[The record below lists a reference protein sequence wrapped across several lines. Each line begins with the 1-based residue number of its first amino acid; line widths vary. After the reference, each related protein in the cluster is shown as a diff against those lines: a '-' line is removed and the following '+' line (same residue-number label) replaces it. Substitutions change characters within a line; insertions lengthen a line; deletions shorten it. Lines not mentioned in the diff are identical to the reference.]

1 MSDPSRAFLLRLG
14 NGGIKAKVVYIS
26 MTAKVTF
33 LTVESGASN
42 MQERQNRLAK
52 LIEQLLQE
60 GWTQTTLAEAIGVDF
75 STVHRWLKSKT
86 IPEPDSKNFRQL
98 AKLSGGNSRSLQL
111 YLDGE
116 MSLSAYRQGL
126 DKKLSEEVKNS
137 KSSATERIKKEVLA
151 KIYSL
156 DPVDIA
162 EVISSSVAFLA
173 RQE

>member
-1 MSDPSRAFLLRLG
+1 MLG
-14 NGGIKAKVVYIS
+14 HSGIKARVVYIS

-42 MQERQNRLAK
+42 MQEHQNPLAQ

-60 GWTQTTLAEAIGVDF
+60 GWNQTALAAAVGVDI
-75 STVHRWLKSKT
+75 STVYRWLKSKT

-111 YLDGE
+111 YLKGE
-116 MSLSAYRQGL
+116 ISLSAYRQGL
-126 DKKLSEEVKNS
+126 EKKPSESVKND
-137 KSSATERIKKEVLA
+137 KSPASERIKKEVLA

-162 EVISSSVAFLA
+162 EVISSSVAFLVG
-173 RQE
+173 QE